1 MKYIS
6 VLKFVGNLIVVI
18 YGKAT
23 AYVLSPI
30 IYFYSDWI
38 RNYTWNW
45 MQVNGIRCKRSIAR
59 TFIRENEDV

>member
-1 MKYIS
+1 MKYNS
-6 VLKFVGNLIVVI
+6 VLKFISNLTTSVC
-18 YGKAT
+18 GKAT